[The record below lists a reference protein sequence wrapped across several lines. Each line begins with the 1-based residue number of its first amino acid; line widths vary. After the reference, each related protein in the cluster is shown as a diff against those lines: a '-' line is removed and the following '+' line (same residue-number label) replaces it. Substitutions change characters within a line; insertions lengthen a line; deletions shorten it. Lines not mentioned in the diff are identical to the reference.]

1 MTDDATPVGRAFLD
15 GAREGLPEMLA
26 LLRRLVEAESPT
38 RDEAANRR
46 VADLFQEALES
57 RGMTVARRP
66 APGFGDHLV
75 ARLRPP
81 TPGEGEATSPAGDF
95 RPVLILG
102 HMDTVHPVGTL
113 DTLPFEHRGDT
124 VRGPGIFDMKG
135 GWACFLAALDLLAR
149 RGSAPSSPLLVLI
162 TCDEEVGSHSSRAL
176 IEEAGRSCRSCLVLE
191 PSLPGGAVKIRRK
204 GTGEGVLAVTGKA
217 AHAGIEP
224 EAGASAVHELARQI
238 LAVTS
243 LADPEKE
250 THVNVG
256 RIRGGTGA
264 NVVAAHAEATVD
276 FRFWTRAE
284 AERLEAGMAA
294 LVSADPRCTVR
305 MEGGVNRL
313 ALEPSPGSEALY
325 ALARELASGLGME
338 LGAGGT
344 GGASDGNL
352 TAAVG
357 CPTLDGLGPEGAG
370 AHSANEHVLA
380 SQLPSRVALLARLL
394 EQV

>member
-1 MTDDATPVGRAFLD
+1 MTGDMTPVGWAFME
-15 GAREGLPEMLA
+15 GAREAQPALME

-38 RDEAANRR
+38 GDEAANRR

-57 RGMTVARRP
+57 RGITVARRP

-75 ARLRPP
+75 AHLRPP
-81 TPGEGEATSPAGDF
+81 PARDGEGSSPAGDP
-95 RPVLILG
+95 RPVLVLG
-102 HMDTVHPVGTL
+102 HMDTVHPLGTL

-124 VRGPGIFDMKG
+124 LRGPGVFDMKG
-135 GWACFLAALDLLAR
+135 GWACFLAALDLLAQQ
-149 RGSAPSSPLLVLI
+149 GSGPSSPLLILI
-162 TCDEEVGSHSSRAL
+162 TCDEEVGSPSSRAL

-204 GTGEGVLAVTGKA
+204 GTGEGVLSVTGKA

-294 LVSADPRCTVR
+294 LVPVDPRCTVR

-325 ALARELASGLGME
+325 TLARELASGLGME

-370 AHSANEHVLA
+370 AHSADEHVLA
-380 SQLPSRVALLARLL
+380 SRLPFRVALLAQLL
-394 EQV
+394 ERV

>member
-1 MTDDATPVGRAFLD
+1 
-15 GAREGLPEMLA
+15 
-26 LLRRLVEAESPT
+26 
-38 RDEAANRR
+38 
-46 VADLFQEALES
+46 
-57 RGMTVARRP
+57 
-66 APGFGDHLV
+66 
-75 ARLRPP
+75 
-81 TPGEGEATSPAGDF
+81 
-95 RPVLILG
+95 
-102 HMDTVHPVGTL
+102 
-113 DTLPFEHRGDT
+113 
-124 VRGPGIFDMKG
+124 MKG

-149 RGSAPSSPLLVLI
+149 QGSGPSSPLLILI
-162 TCDEEVGSHSSRAL
+162 TCDEEVGSPSSRGL

-204 GTGEGVLAVTGKA
+204 GTGEGVLTVTGKA

-238 LAVTS
+238 LSVTS

-294 LVSADPRCTVR
+294 LVPVDPRCTVR

-325 ALARELASGLGME
+325 ALARKLASGLGME

-380 SQLPSRVALLARLL
+380 SRLPSRVALLAQLL
-394 EQV
+394 ERV